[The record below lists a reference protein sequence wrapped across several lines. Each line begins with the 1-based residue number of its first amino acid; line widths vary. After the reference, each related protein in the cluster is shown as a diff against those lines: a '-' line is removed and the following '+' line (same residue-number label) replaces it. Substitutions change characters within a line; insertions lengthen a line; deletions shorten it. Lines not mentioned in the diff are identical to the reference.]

1 MPKSI
6 SEAVRQRVIEPASQQ
21 GFVVRLKGKGEHR
34 YLKDAVLYFKPLN
47 RAVYIRK
54 HRAAG
59 GGGIPGYFEIAVH
72 PDFDARAKL
81 FQPITASVKVCASE
95 TGIELFN

>member
-21 GFVVRLKGKGEHR
+21 GFAVPLKGKGEDQ
-34 YLKDAVLYFKPLN
+34 YLKDAVLYSKPLN

-54 HRAAG
+54 HRPVGAD
-59 GGGIPGYFEIAVH
+59 GIPGYFQIAVH
-72 PDFDARAKL
+72 PDFNARAKL